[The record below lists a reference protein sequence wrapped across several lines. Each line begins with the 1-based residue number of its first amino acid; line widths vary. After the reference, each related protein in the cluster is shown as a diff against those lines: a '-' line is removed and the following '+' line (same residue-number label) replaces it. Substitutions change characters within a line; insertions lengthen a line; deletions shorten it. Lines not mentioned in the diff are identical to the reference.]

1 MKIGFIGTG
10 NMANAIIKGILAAGV
25 MDGKDISVFDIDQNK
40 SAKCGDAYGVFP
52 AAAMNGLIES
62 SDAIVLAVKPNVFAT
77 LLPQIGKELEK
88 KNPLIISI
96 AAGKSIEFIE
106 NLLPYK
112 AAVVRVM
119 PNINAKVA
127 GAMCAYCANHQ
138 VTDDQKVFV
147 AEIFHAVGHIIA
159 LDESYFPLFGVLAGS
174 APAFAYMFID
184 SLARA
189 GVKNGMNKQVALQI
203 AAQTVYGSA
212 KMILE
217 SDEHPW
223 ELIDHVCSPG
233 GTTIEGICQLQECGL
248 EAAVTKAVDAGVAKD
263 KKI

>member
-10 NMANAIIKGILAAGV
+10 NMANAIIKGILSARI
-25 MDGKDISVFDIDQNK
+25 MENKDIGVFDIDRNK
-40 SAKCGDAYGVFP
+40 SVKCEEAYGVCP
-52 AAAMNGLIES
+52 ANSLDTLIENS
-62 SDAIVLAVKPNVFAT
+62 ETIILAVKPNVFAS

-88 KNPLIISI
+88 KKPLIISI

-106 NLLPYK
+106 NLLPYN

-127 GAMCAYCANHQ
+127 GAMCAYCTNHE
-138 VTDDQKVFV
+138 VTEEQKIFV
-147 AEIFHAVGHIIA
+147 TEIFNAVGHIIA

-189 GVKNGMNKQVALQI
+189 AVKNGMNKKVALQI

-223 ELIDHVCSPG
+223 ELIDQVCSPG